1 MRMPKTK
8 LSVTVDARL
17 VEELDEL
24 ARDSSR
30 SQIVERA
37 LTRWLRESRRRR
49 LEDEIERYYLEMTEE
64 ERAEDRQWADVAERS
79 IKRAWS

>member
-1 MRMPKTK
+1 MPKTK

-37 LTRWLRESRRRR
+37 LTRWLQETRRRR

-64 ERAEDRQWADVAERS
+64 ERAEDWQWADVAERS
-79 IKRAWS
+79 IKRTWS